1 MDEVKYLNQIDAPI
15 QIDARLQEIAREAFR
30 DDSLVLTDSMK
41 PYEVA
46 GWDSLGHVN
55 LMLSIEIEF
64 GLEFSEEEFVR
75 FKNIGELKR
84 MLSERLQPV

>member
-1 MDEVKYLNQIDAPI
+1 LNPIDAPS
-15 QIDARLQEIAREAFR
+15 QIDERLQEIAREAFR
-30 DDSLVLTDSMK
+30 DDSLVLTDSMR

-75 FKNIGELKR
+75 FKDMGELKR
-84 MLSERLQPV
+84 MLATKLVAV